1 MTDVVRTNMRDLQKE
16 MTRNRLKEA
25 AVACFVENGYLATA
39 VTDITKTAGATR
51 ATFYLHYKTKA
62 DVVNALL
69 DELDVAYAQ
78 PFAEF
83 ATVLAQPTLDGFRTW
98 LTEIIGMWEQTRDI
112 SIAVSDA
119 ASVEREIGDRR
130 ARSFEFETDRI
141 AKALSTSGEWS
152 AKQARIRAVLIFSQL
167 GSLFMQWSARDSDLD
182 AEEAIDVLAAM
193 WMAALDPENF
203 H

>member
-1 MTDVVRTNMRDLQKE
+1 MTDVARTNMRDLQKE
-16 MTRNRLKEA
+16 MTRTRLRDA

-62 DVVNALL
+62 DVVNALM
-69 DELDVAYAQ
+69 DELDVAYAEL
-78 PFAEF
+78 FAEF
-83 ATVLAQPTLDGFRTW
+83 ATVLADPSLDGFRTW
-98 LTEIIGMWEQTRDI
+98 LTGIIGIWGQTRDV

-119 ASVEREIGDRR
+119 ASVEREIGERR
-130 ARSFEFETDRI
+130 ARNFVSETDRI
-141 AKALSTSGEWS
+141 AKALSNAGQWT
-152 AKQARIRAVLIFSQL
+152 AKQAAIRAVLIFSQL
-167 GSLFMQWSARDSDLD
+167 ESLFVQWSARDSELD

-193 WMAALDPENF
+193 WMAALDPKAF